1 MNSHRDQFDKEYF
14 ENGIISGRSLY
25 ENYRW
30 IPQIAFERATLI
42 KSLFPNSKVLDFG
55 CAKGYVVHA
64 LRLLSTE
71 AYGYDISDY
80 AIDNCKEECK
90 GFIFRENE
98 KHCIPNVDLVY
109 SKDVLEHVPKELLE
123 CELSWIRNICSK
135 AFFLIPLGEN
145 GRYRIPE
152 YAFDK
157 THVIIENEE
166 WWCQQFITIGFIV
179 TRFEY
184 QIAGFKDRWFN
195 HDRYGNG
202 FFFLESK
209 K

>member
-1 MNSHRDQFDKEYF
+1 MILRECKFDKNYF
-14 ENGIISGRSLY
+14 EDGIKQGISLY

-30 IPQIAFERATLI
+30 IPQIAFERATII
-42 KSLFPNSKVLDFG
+42 KNLFPKSSVLDFG
-55 CAKGYVVHA
+55 CAKGYAVYA
-64 LRLLSTE
+64 LRLLNTE

-80 AIDNCKEECK
+80 AIDHCKEECK
-90 GFIFRENE
+90 EFLFKENE
-98 KHCIPNVDLVY
+98 KYCIPNTDLVY
-109 SKDVLEHVPKELLE
+109 SKDVLEHIPKEFLKQ
-123 CELSWIRNICSK
+123 ELAWIKSIGNK
-135 AFFLIPLGEN
+135 ALFIIPLGEN

-166 WWCQQFITIGFIV
+166 WWCQQFIAIGFVV